1 VVSDPT
7 AGNRK
12 ATPGNRRGIAAF
24 TDDPSPALIF
34 VRNWPRARPMRNA
47 MTVRDDFFVSE
58 CAGPGFPLA
67 GATIPSENQPA
78 PRPLKASGIA
88 ETIDLGRRVLELA
101 DKLGTAADRRR
112 APSFRLLAK
121 QLVVPKGASSV
132 WRAAAIYR
140 LAERYP
146 ELYSYQHLGV
156 GHLAVLLSLRGPVQL
171 ALLRKAER
179 MRWSRRKLEAKVKR
193 ISEDKARGLDTLGP
207 LLAELEERDSGTEPV
222 EHDS

>member
-1 VVSDPT
+1 MTERDDTFVSD
-7 AGNRK
+7 
-12 ATPGNRRGIAAF
+12 
-24 TDDPSPALIF
+24 
-34 VRNWPRARPMRNA
+34 
-47 MTVRDDFFVSE
+47 
-58 CAGPGFPLA
+58 CAGPSFSLGS
-67 GATIPSENQPA
+67 GADLSGNETAP

-101 DKLGTAADRRR
+101 AQLGTATERRR

-146 ELYSYQHLGV
+146 ELYGYQHLGV

-193 ISEDKARGLDTLGP
+193 ITEDSARGVDAVGP
-207 LLAELEERDSGTEPV
+207 LLAELEESDGDGVATDTATS
-222 EHDS
+222 

>member
-1 VVSDPT
+1 
-7 AGNRK
+7 
-12 ATPGNRRGIAAF
+12 
-24 TDDPSPALIF
+24 
-34 VRNWPRARPMRNA
+34 
-47 MTVRDDFFVSE
+47 MTVRDESFVSE
-58 CAGPGFPLA
+58 CAGPSFELASAATSEDHSAPPL
-67 GATIPSENQPA
+67 
-78 PRPLKASGIA
+78 PLKASGIA

-146 ELYSYQHLGV
+146 ELHGYTHLGV

-193 ISEDKARGLDTLGP
+193 ITEDRARGLDAVEP
-207 LLAELEERDSGTEPV
+207 LLAELEAV
-222 EHDS
+222 EDGAEIIQHDS

>member
-1 VVSDPT
+1 
-7 AGNRK
+7 
-12 ATPGNRRGIAAF
+12 
-24 TDDPSPALIF
+24 
-34 VRNWPRARPMRNA
+34 

-58 CAGPGFPLA
+58 CTAVSFPLTS
-67 GATIPSENQPA
+67 ATTSENDPA
-78 PRPLKASGIA
+78 PSSPARASGIA
-88 ETIDLGRRVLELA
+88 ETIALGRRVLELA
-101 DKLGTAADRRR
+101 DRLGTAAERRR

-146 ELYSYQHLGV
+146 ELYEYQHLGV

-193 ISEDKARGLDTLGP
+193 ITEDRARGLDTLGP
-207 LLAELEERDSGTEPV
+207 LLAELDAQENGAETV

>member
-1 VVSDPT
+1 
-7 AGNRK
+7 
-12 ATPGNRRGIAAF
+12 
-24 TDDPSPALIF
+24 
-34 VRNWPRARPMRNA
+34 

-58 CAGPGFPLA
+58 CAGPGLPIP
-67 GATIPSENQPA
+67 GAAIPSENQPTPA
-78 PRPLKASGIA
+78 RPSKASGIA

-101 DKLGTAADRRR
+101 DKLGASADRRR
-112 APSFRLLAK
+112 APSFRLIAK

-146 ELYSYQHLGV
+146 ELYTYQHLGV

-207 LLAELEERDSGTEPV
+207 LLAELEEREGGSEPI

>member
-1 VVSDPT
+1 
-7 AGNRK
+7 
-12 ATPGNRRGIAAF
+12 
-24 TDDPSPALIF
+24 
-34 VRNWPRARPMRNA
+34 

-58 CAGPGFPLA
+58 CAGPSFALA
-67 GATIPSENQPA
+67 SVTTSENDPTP
-78 PRPLKASGIA
+78 PRIARASGIA

-101 DKLGTAADRRR
+101 NKLGTAADRRR

-146 ELYSYQHLGV
+146 ELYEYQHLGV

-179 MRWSRRKLEAKVKR
+179 MRWSRRKLEAKVRR
-193 ISEDKARGLDTLGP
+193 ITEDRARGLDTVGP
-207 LLAELEERDSGTEPV
+207 LLAELEAQENDVDVV

>member
-1 VVSDPT
+1 MPQ
-7 AGNRK
+7 
-12 ATPGNRRGIAAF
+12 
-24 TDDPSPALIF
+24 
-34 VRNWPRARPMRNA
+34 A

-58 CAGPGFPLA
+58 CAGPGFPITSA
-67 GATIPSENQPA
+67 AIPSENQPA
-78 PRPLKASGIA
+78 PDRPLKSSGIA

-146 ELYSYQHLGV
+146 ELYTYQHLGV

-207 LLAELEERDSGTEPV
+207 LLAELDGPDSGSDAV

>member
-1 VVSDPT
+1 
-7 AGNRK
+7 
-12 ATPGNRRGIAAF
+12 
-24 TDDPSPALIF
+24 
-34 VRNWPRARPMRNA
+34 MRNS
-47 MTVRDDFFVSE
+47 MTVRDDFFVSD
-58 CAGPGFPLA
+58 CARPVYPLA
-67 GATIPSENQPA
+67 GAYLSSSDSTTA
-78 PRPLKASGIA
+78 RTARASGIA

-146 ELYSYQHLGV
+146 ELYGYQHLGV
-156 GHLAVLLSLRGPVQL
+156 GHLAVLLSLRGPIQL

-193 ISEDKARGLDTLGP
+193 ITEDKARGLDSLAP
-207 LLAELEERDSGTEPV
+207 LLAELDGQDGDTDAIERAL
-222 EHDS
+222 

>member
-1 VVSDPT
+1 MTVHNDIFVSDG
-7 AGNRK
+7 A
-12 ATPGNRRGIAAF
+12 
-24 TDDPSPALIF
+24 
-34 VRNWPRARPMRNA
+34 V
-47 MTVRDDFFVSE
+47 
-58 CAGPGFPLA
+58 PGFPLA
-67 GATIPSENQPA
+67 GAGLSEKA
-78 PRPLKASGIA
+78 STPRLKASSIA

-101 DKLGTAADRRR
+101 DKLGSATDRRR

-146 ELYSYQHLGV
+146 ELNGYQHLGV

-193 ISEDKARGLDTLGP
+193 IIEDSARGVDSLAP
-207 LLAELEERDSGTEPV
+207 LLAELETDAPEHGSDATELAPSAV
-222 EHDS
+222 EANTMSSDAVSSEAVSSEALAANVVPSNVAPSNVVAPAAPAA